1 MKYQPYV
8 YNATIDSIYDGDT
21 ITVTL
26 ALGFGIELKKQKIR
40 LLGID
45 TPEIR
50 GGEREEGLKS
60 KARLVELIEGKEITL
75 VTHKDKTGKYGRWLG
90 TIYVNETN
98 INEQLIQEGFA
109 RPY

>member
-75 VTHKDKTGKYGRWLG
+75 VTHKNKTGKYGRWLG